1 MNTSEMHQSKDVN
14 ASEKHQSTDVNTS
27 KRLGG
32 GGGGGGGGGKGEKI
46 HEQQRYTIRTKK
58 DGEQTVRV
66 TIPVS
71 M

>member
-27 KRLGG
+27 KKWGG
-32 GGGGGGGGGKGEKI
+32 GGGGVGKGEKI

-58 DGEQTVRV
+58 DGEQTVRI